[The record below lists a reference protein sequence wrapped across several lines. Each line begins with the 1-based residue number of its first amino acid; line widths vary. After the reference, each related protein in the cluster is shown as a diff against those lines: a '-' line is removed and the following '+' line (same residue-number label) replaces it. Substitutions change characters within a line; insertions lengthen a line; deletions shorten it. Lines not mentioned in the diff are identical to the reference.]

1 MHWKYFYEKEVF
13 QSGAAFQDAACLVF
27 LPISG
32 AKIGY
37 NFDTGLSDDKEKEGG
52 TSQRRG

>member
-32 AKIGY
+32 VKKGY
-37 NFDTGLSDDKEKEGG
+37 NFATSLSDDKEKEHG
-52 TSQRRG
+52 TSR